1 MGPDVDLIYDAVFA
15 HTRQEALAVGR
26 ELERLG
32 YFWYE
37 APLPP
42 DDIEGYVDLRSRVD
56 VPLTVELIYATQY
69 REYVRR
75 QAVTYLRTLSGI
87 RGGHHRDA
95 QGGGGFVHGPRRPGL
110 GLPID
115 WEQVAAGTEL
125 EI

>member
-1 MGPDVDLIYDAVFA
+1 MVQLPAGRPADRPPEILVTTHLP
-15 HTRQEALAVGR
+15 RQGATHPV
-26 ELERLG
+26 ERLG

-42 DDIEGYVDLRSRVD
+42 DDIEGYVDVRSRVD
-56 VPLTVELIYATQY
+56 VPLTA
-69 REYVRR
+69 
-75 QAVTYLRTLSGI
+75 G
-87 RGGHHRDA
+87 
-95 QGGGGFVHGPRRPGL
+95 RPGL